1 MIVLAVVTDAAS
13 FMCKYRERNS
23 RDVTRLPPQQ
33 PGDSQRWS
41 AVEAV
46 AIKRPSGWKRRCKE
60 IAAPLSTRL
69 QQLQQQTS
77 LTTDLNCARA
87 AGSSALGSPPD
98 DAVALLHSN
107 LVLPHASLLVHSY
120 IPPGTRKKLCGFG
133 RKVAAWLLCD

>member
-1 MIVLAVVTDAAS
+1 MLRGFHLSSRGTVSAGVLW
-13 FMCKYRERNS
+13 RRS
-23 RDVTRLPPQQ
+23 RSSGPPAGSGDV
-33 PGDSQRWS
+33 
-41 AVEAV
+41 
-46 AIKRPSGWKRRCKE
+46 E